1 MPHTVLGS
9 EYEAELSLVGTHN
22 MLGSHRGL
30 RREKDRMRV
39 RSQGYLWL
47 LWEGCIRE
55 SKNSSPEPR
64 KEEAGP
70 GQKLRG
76 WEKGAYWRVI

>member
-9 EYEAELSLVGTHN
+9 EYGVELSLVGTHN

-39 RSQGYLWL
+39 GSQEYLWL
-47 LWEGCIRE
+47 LWEGYIRE
-55 SKNSSPEPR
+55 GKNSSPETREEGIGERTQER
-64 KEEAGP
+64 KRLDQG
-70 GQKLRG
+70 RS
-76 WEKGAYWRVI
+76 